1 MELIMDKNTAVRT
14 ATIDECI
21 TLLSFVLQETEEI
34 FKAEY
39 DESYD
44 FEGTEKLCHEAY
56 CEGLTD
62 AIQKISKLKHKNI

>member
-1 MELIMDKNTAVRT
+1 MDKNTAVRT

-44 FEGTEKLCHEAY
+44 FEE
-56 CEGLTD
+56 
-62 AIQKISKLKHKNI
+62 LKSYVMKPTVKA

>member
-1 MELIMDKNTAVRT
+1 MDKNTAVRT

-39 DESYD
+39 DESYV
-44 FEGTEKLCHEAY
+44 FEGAEKLCHEAY

>member
-1 MELIMDKNTAVRT
+1 MDKNTAVRT

-44 FEGTEKLCHEAY
+44 FEGAEKLCHEAY